1 MNETIPSFDCSKRV
15 RKRYKTYKP
24 YWNDHLEALWKDMRQ
39 KERAF
44 TKYTQNNYVKR
55 NLLCRFKVARNTFDK
70 VLRNTERAYRRD
82 LSIDIETACTDDPRK
97 FWDHLRS
104 LGPKR
109 KQDTPFEVYDEQGNV
124 TLDPDIVCEKWST
137 DFSSLYNQRDT
148 EAQFDNQFYDE
159 ILKHKRLLEENMLD
173 PLYEENTSLNH
184 TINRNEVEHAVF
196 RAKNGKASGI
206 DKIPYEVLKN
216 QSIVDTLHSLFNL
229 CFDTGIIPSIWRKA
243 IISPLPKDLTKDKR
257 LPLNYRGIS
266 LLSVV
271 SKLYSSVLNR
281 RLLNYLESEDM
292 LVDEQNGFRPDRSC
306 EDHVYTAC
314 TVIRNRMLNKQ
325 STFATFIDLQKAFDF
340 VDRDALLYRLISN
353 GIDGKFYNSIKAMFL
368 NTTSCVKLNGTLN
381 SWFPV
386 SSGVRQGD
394 SISPTIFAFFI
405 NDLAEGLKRL
415 HKGVNFNN
423 HEICC
428 LLYADDIML
437 MSESEEDL
445 QIMLDFVHEWRLRI
459 NYAKSNV
466 MHFRNKGKDCS
477 SFNFHIGNQM
487 VDYTNVYRYLGIH
500 MHENLD
506 FSETAE
512 VLSQAGGRALGAMIS
527 KIHGFKDVGYNTYTK
542 MFNSCV
548 VPVTDYC
555 SGIWGF
561 KQFNKIDT
569 LQNRAIRYFLGVH
582 RFTPILAING
592 EMGWTLS
599 IHRRWVNMIRLWNR
613 LISMDDNRLT
623 KCVFN
628 SDYTATGK
636 TWCSDLKN
644 LLHQVNM
651 QHSFENKQIVN
662 LEHVK
667 NLFNNKHQQE
677 WNEKLQT
684 VSKLRTYVTFKSN
697 YETETYLK
705 LNICKAER
713 SHLAQFRCAVLP
725 LKIETGRFL
734 GLNVEDRLCQV
745 CDQNAVENEIHFL
758 LHCTLYDDLR
768 RAMIVKSERR
778 DIGFRTLTET
788 EKLTFILKHEERQ
801 CAKLIFSAMHRRKSV
816 LYR

>member
-1 MNETIPSFDCSKRV
+1 M
-15 RKRYKTYKP
+15 
-24 YWNDHLEALWKDMRQ
+24 
-39 KERAF
+39 
-44 TKYTQNNYVKR
+44 
-55 NLLCRFKVARNTFDK
+55 
-70 VLRNTERAYRRD
+70 
-82 LSIDIETACTDDPRK
+82 
-97 FWDHLRS
+97 
-104 LGPKR
+104 
-109 KQDTPFEVYDEQGNV
+109 
-124 TLDPDIVCEKWST
+124 
-137 DFSSLYNQRDT
+137 
-148 EAQFDNQFYDE
+148 
-159 ILKHKRLLEENMLD
+159 
-173 PLYEENTSLNH
+173 
-184 TINRNEVEHAVF
+184 VE
-196 RAKNGKASGI
+196 
-206 DKIPYEVLKN
+206 
-216 QSIVDTLHSLFNL
+216 
-229 CFDTGIIPSIWRKA
+229 
-243 IISPLPKDLTKDKR
+243 
-257 LPLNYRGIS
+257 
-266 LLSVV
+266 
-271 SKLYSSVLNR
+271 
-281 RLLNYLESEDM
+281 
-292 LVDEQNGFRPDRSC
+292 
-306 EDHVYTAC
+306 
-314 TVIRNRMLNKQ
+314 
-325 STFATFIDLQKAFDF
+325 
-340 VDRDALLYRLISN
+340 
-353 GIDGKFYNSIKAMFL
+353 
-368 NTTSCVKLNGTLN
+368 
-381 SWFPV
+381 
-386 SSGVRQGD
+386 
-394 SISPTIFAFFI
+394 
-405 NDLAEGLKRL
+405 
-415 HKGVNFNN
+415 
-423 HEICC
+423 
-428 LLYADDIML
+428 
-437 MSESEEDL
+437 
-445 QIMLDFVHEWRLRI
+445 
-459 NYAKSNV
+459 
-466 MHFRNKGKDCS
+466 
-477 SFNFHIGNQM
+477 
-487 VDYTNVYRYLGIH
+487 YTNVYRYLGIH

-527 KIHGFKDVGYNTYTK
+527 KMHGFKDIGYNTYTK

-548 VPVTDYC
+548 VPVIDYC

-636 TWCSDLKN
+636 IWCSDLKN

-651 QHSFENKQIVN
+651 QQSFENKQIVN

-677 WNEKLQT
+677 WNEKLHT

-778 DIGFRTLTET
+778 DTGFRTLTET

-801 CAKLIFSAMHRRKSV
+801 CAKFIFSAMHRRKSV